1 MPELFIGTQGFAFKD
16 WVGPFFPRG
25 MASSRH
31 LEWYSRQFRTIEIN
45 TSFYGVPRPAT
56 VDGWQRRVPEGFRFA
71 AKFPQE
77 ITHEKMLVGCEALT
91 ERFIETMRGLGDK
104 LGPLLLQ
111 FSYQFDPDH
120 FGDLVRYLEQLPSD
134 LQFAVEVRNRDWY
147 ETEICD
153 MLKAQGT
160 ALVLHDL
167 YYMPRREDVTASFVY
182 IRWLGR
188 RADLQQF
195 DRIQL
200 DRRDEEKWWAER
212 VARFLDQGLPVFGYF
227 NNHWAGHAPASAQ
240 GFLKA
245 LGQPIEPIEPL
256 PPEPHQPRLL

>member
-25 MASSRH
+25 MAPSRH

-120 FGDLVRYLEQLPSD
+120 FGDLVRYLED
-134 LQFAVEVRNRDWY
+134 
-147 ETEICD
+147 
-153 MLKAQGT
+153 
-160 ALVLHDL
+160 
-167 YYMPRREDVTASFVY
+167 
-182 IRWLGR
+182 
-188 RADLQQF
+188 
-195 DRIQL
+195 
-200 DRRDEEKWWAER
+200 
-212 VARFLDQGLPVFGYF
+212 
-227 NNHWAGHAPASAQ
+227 
-240 GFLKA
+240 
-245 LGQPIEPIEPL
+245 
-256 PPEPHQPRLL
+256 PHQVLM